1 MAGMVRLYLVRH
13 AIAEE
18 PAEGAPLADAFRALT
33 AKGRR
38 RFRRSARGFARL
50 GEDVELICS
59 SPILRAV
66 QTAELLAAA
75 LGQDDVRV
83 LEELGRNG
91 PVTSLLVKLS
101 TLGVGSVALVGH
113 RRLLKELAVMLSG
126 VAFGTAARVRF
137 KRGAIARI
145 DVRKMS
151 ADSGEPRWWLAPA
164 GKPLRDGLP
173 LDDAPPR

>member
-1 MAGMVRLYLVRH
+1 MVRLYLVRH

-18 PAEGAPLADAFRALT
+18 PAGGAPRADAFRALT

-38 RFRRSARGFARL
+38 RFRRGARAFARL

-66 QTAELLAAA
+66 QTAELLASA
-75 LGQDDVRV
+75 LGRDDVRV

-91 PVTSLLVKLS
+91 AVAQLLAVLP

-126 VAFGTAARVRF
+126 VAFGEAARVRL

-145 DVRKMS
+145 DARKMS

-164 GKPLRDGLP
+164 GQPVRDGLP
-173 LDDAPPR
+173 LEGASR